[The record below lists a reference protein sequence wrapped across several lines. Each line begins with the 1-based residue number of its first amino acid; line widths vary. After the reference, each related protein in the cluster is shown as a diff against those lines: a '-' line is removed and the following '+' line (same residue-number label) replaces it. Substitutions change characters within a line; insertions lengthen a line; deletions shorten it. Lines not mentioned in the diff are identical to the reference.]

1 MVTKGRVERK
11 KEETKQKIISTAL
24 RLFRQFGFNAA
35 TMEQIANEADIA
47 KGTLY
52 NYFPVKEE
60 ILSEYIKT
68 SFSQK
73 NPGRIEHMKSLAD
86 TKARM
91 ELILHEL
98 IEGVKAQKEIFEKYL
113 TYRIQKVISLEKD
126 KDAKSGIE
134 SLSNEIIR
142 LGQQDG
148 EIRSDIENGIIMDLF
163 EFVFIEAA
171 KQFYT
176 NPEQFDEEK
185 TIGLCVELFLNAV
198 KPTPK
203 RRSTK

>member
-11 KEETKQKIISTAL
+11 KEETKQKIISTAI
-24 RLFRQFGFNAA
+24 RLFKQFGYNET
-35 TMEQIANEADIA
+35 TMEQIASETDIA

-73 NPGRIEHMKSLAD
+73 NPNRIEHIKSLED

-98 IEGVKAQKEIFEKYL
+98 IEGVRAQKEIFEKYL

-134 SLSNEIIR
+134 SLSNEIIH

-148 EIRSDIENGIIMDLF
+148 EIRSDIANGIIMDLF

-176 NPEQFDEEK
+176 NPEQFDEER
-185 TIGLCVELFLNAV
+185 TIELCVELFLNAV

-203 RRSTK
+203 KRSTK

>member
-24 RLFRQFGFNAA
+24 RLFKQFGYNAT
-35 TMEQIANEADIA
+35 TMEQIASEADIA

-73 NPGRIEHMKSLAD
+73 NPSRIEHMKSLAD
-86 TKARM
+86 TKALM
-91 ELILHEL
+91 GLILHEL

-134 SLSNEIIR
+134 SLSNEIIY
-142 LGQQDG
+142 LGQQSG
-148 EIRSDIENGIIMDLF
+148 EIRSDIANGIIMDLF

-176 NPEQFDEEK
+176 NPAQFEEEK
-185 TIGLCVELFLNAV
+185 TIELCVELFLNAV
-198 KPTPK
+198 KPTQK
-203 RRSTK
+203 RRGSK